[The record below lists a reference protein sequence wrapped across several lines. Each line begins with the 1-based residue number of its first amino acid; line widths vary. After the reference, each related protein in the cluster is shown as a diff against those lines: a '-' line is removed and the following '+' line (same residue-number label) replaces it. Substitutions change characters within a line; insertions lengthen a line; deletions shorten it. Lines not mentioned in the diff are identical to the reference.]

1 MAATLTKE
9 QMEFLQ
15 SMDTPTVCNVVE
27 MVAPERRGHG
37 YTVRHLFCPFPDLPP
52 IVGFAR
58 TVTAKAKEKVALG
71 SYMEKRMDYLDYIAA
86 EPRPTVCVIEDLD
99 DEVGYGAF
107 WGEVQSNIHKALGCL
122 GVVTNGSIRDI
133 PMIAPGFQMLAGS
146 LAPSHAYTHVEDFGI
161 PVTVH
166 GMKVSSNDLIHADQH
181 GAVVVPLEIIP
192 KMKAALDDLNGRE
205 ARIIKA
211 AKEVGTV
218 AAIKAAIRGG

>member
-1 MAATLTKE
+1 M
-9 QMEFLQ
+9 
-15 SMDTPTVCNVVE
+15 
-27 MVAPERRGHG
+27 G
-37 YTVRHLFCPFPDLPP
+37 
-52 IVGFAR
+52 
-58 TVTAKAKEKVALG
+58 
-71 SYMEKRMDYLDYIAA
+71 KRLDYLDYIAS
-86 EPRPTVCVIEDLD
+86 EPRPSIAVIEDLD

-146 LAPSHAYTHVEDFGI
+146 YSPSHAWTHVEDFGV

-166 GMKVSSNDLIHADQH
+166 GMKVNSGDLIHADQH
-181 GAVVVPLEIIP
+181 GAIVVPLDILDKLP
-192 KMKAALDDLNGRE
+192 AALADINARE

-218 AAIKAAIRGG
+218 EAIKAAIKG

>member
-1 MAATLTKE
+1 MPTLTKE
-9 QMEFLQ
+9 QAEFLK
-15 SMDTPTVCNVVE
+15 SMDTPTVCNVIE

-37 YTVRHLFCPFPDLPP
+37 YTVKHLFCPFPDLPP
-52 IVGFAR
+52 IVGFAK
-58 TVTAKAKEKVALG
+58 TVTAKAKDKAAG
-71 SYMEKRMDYLDYIAA
+71 DYMAKRMDYLDYVAS
-86 EPRPTVCVIEDLD
+86 EPRPSIAVIEDLD
-99 DEVGYGAF
+99 EDVGYGAF

-146 LAPSHAYTHVEDFGI
+146 LSPSHAYTRVEDFGL

-166 GMKVSSNDLIHADQH
+166 GMKVNSGDLIHADQH

-192 KMKAALDDLNGRE
+192 KMKAALDELNARE

-211 AKEVGTV
+211 AKDVGTV
-218 AAIKAAIRGG
+218 EAIKAAIRGG

>member
-1 MAATLTKE
+1 MAPSLNNE
-9 QMEFLQ
+9 QTELLQ
-15 SMDTPTVCNVVE
+15 SMDTPTVCNVIE

-37 YTVRHLFCPFPDLPP
+37 YTVKHLFCPFPNLPP
-52 IVGFAR
+52 IVGFAK
-58 TVTAKAKEKVALG
+58 TVTAKAKDKVSLG
-71 SYMEKRMDYLDYIAA
+71 DYMAKRMDYLDYVAA
-86 EPRPTVCVIEDLD
+86 EPHPSIAVIEDID
-99 DEVGYGAF
+99 GEVGYGAF

-146 LAPSHAYTHVEDFGI
+146 LSPSHAYSHVEEFGV

-166 GMKVSSNDLIHADQH
+166 GMKVNSGDLIHADQH

-192 KMKAALDDLNGRE
+192 KMKAALDDLNARE
-205 ARIIKA
+205 ARIINA

-218 AAIKAAIRGG
+218 EAIKAAMKG